1 LLIRQV
7 RASGLCTL
15 LSMCV
20 THGWDV
26 AHVEYALTD
35 EDRADEGVI
44 AAIGAVYCQGT
55 RSPF

>member
-1 LLIRQV
+1 
-7 RASGLCTL
+7 
-15 LSMCV
+15 MCV